1 MGKKNNNNITSN
13 AKFEEVQSR
22 KLISAYGG
30 VGSIVETRSGVI
42 MILPFSKWPFFN
54 KNYKG
59 EHEQI
64 DDPRLVNRL
73 KEWFPNI
80 KKLVR
85 IPVNKLGNDKKVERV
100 TKDEVVNA
108 EYFPKWMFSPKTR
121 RFAPLEEWFRR
132 WNNHNFS
139 KKSEDKDLFL
149 PPKCIDS
156 YSDSYSDSMKIDNG
170 KQKKSLRRFVELE
183 QVRFILTSSS
193 GKICDIPWDRWVY
206 SSKET
211 KPSTDVYHDDLA
223 VDDGKETGNY
233 LDWNVPIPENIYFKY
248 TTSDKFNDLRGIS
261 IVAISKETE
270 KEVRRR
276 ILAGIFNLKVSEREL
291 KNAGLLPNYELNSK
305 MKVVIRSSNSVYY
318 PNIVSSLYLPPKK
331 TQGYFFSD
339 EEIIY
344 IKEFL
349 TQGISIDL
357 LPNLLKVVCH
367 TNRDIDSIKY
377 LINHDYIQ
385 SETISSAILEEQ
397 YRYGEYKFITTQ
409 KTQYQDNDYQLVFEP
424 VNESFY
430 NDVDGISQIYAM
442 DRLKLTS
449 VQPSY
454 TRQEPIDKDS
464 FLTEDET
471 DQPEKVPIKKMY
483 THGWRKE
490 SISYFP
496 AIESYGEGIFIDF
509 DNEQIKKWEEDNA
522 NFINERI
529 GYIQHN
535 FEKNKRPEQERIITA
550 KFIMIHTFSHLIIK
564 ELEFLCGYS
573 ASSLQERLYIGNE
586 MQGILIYTIAGSEG
600 SYGGLVSLAKSDKIG
615 KIIKSALARATDCA
629 SDPICYHT
637 DSEGQGSGGT
647 NLAACYSCALLP
659 ETSCEEFNSFLDR
672 ILIVDKEYGYFK

>member
-1 MGKKNNNNITSN
+1 MGKKYTNKITSN

-30 VGSIVETRSGVI
+30 VGSIVETRSGAI
-42 MILPFSKWPFFN
+42 MILPFSKWPFFS

-64 DDPRLVNRL
+64 DDPRLVKRL
-73 KEWFPNI
+73 KEWFPNL

-85 IPVNKLGNDKKVERV
+85 MPVNKLGNDKKVEWA
-100 TKDEVVNA
+100 TKDEVINA

-121 RFAPLEEWFRR
+121 RFAPLEEWLRR
-132 WNNHNFS
+132 WNNLVEN
-139 KKSEDKDLFL
+139 DKDKKEVL

-156 YSDSYSDSMKIDNG
+156 YLDSIKVNG
-170 KQKKSLRRFVELE
+170 EKQKKSLRRFVELE

-211 KPSTDVYHDDLA
+211 KPLADVYHDDLA
-223 VDDGKETGNY
+223 VDEEKETGNY
-233 LDWNVPIPENIYFKY
+233 LDWNVPIPKNIYFEYKP
-248 TTSDKFNDLRGIS
+248 DGKFNDLRGIS
-261 IVAISKETE
+261 IVAFDTET
-270 KEVRRR
+270 KKPIGQRRT
-276 ILAGIFNLKVSEREL
+276 LAGLFNLRVSEYEL
-291 KNAGLLPNYELNSK
+291 YRAGLLPNYELNSK

-318 PNIVSSLYLPPKK
+318 PNIVSSLYLPPEK
-331 TQGYFFSD
+331 TQGYLFGEKEIEFIKRRVEKSRSIQSILEALED
-339 EEIIY
+339 ELY
-344 IKEFL
+344 IKRKITEIEQL
-349 TQGISIDL
+349 ID
-357 LPNLLKVVCH
+357 N
-367 TNRDIDSIKY
+367 N
-377 LINHDYIQ
+377 YIQ
-385 SETISSAILEEQ
+385 SENVPTAILEEQ

-409 KTQYQDNDYQLVFEP
+409 KTRYQDDDYQLVFEP

-430 NDVDGISQIYAM
+430 NDVDGISKIYAM

-449 VQPSY
+449 IQPSY

-464 FLTEDET
+464 FLIEDTT

-483 THGWRKE
+483 THGWKKE
-490 SISYFP
+490 SITYFP

-509 DNEQIKKWEEDNA
+509 DNEQIKEWEEDNA

-672 ILIVDKEYGYFK
+672 RLIVDKDYGYFI

>member
-1 MGKKNNNNITSN
+1 MGKKYTNKITSN

-30 VGSIVETRSGVI
+30 VGSIVETRSGAI
-42 MILPFSKWPFFN
+42 MILPFNKWEYFKE
-54 KNYKG
+54 KNEGK
-59 EHEQI
+59 HEDI
-64 DDPRLVNRL
+64 EDPRLVSRL
-73 KEWFPNI
+73 KEWFPNL

-85 IPVNKLGNDKKVERV
+85 MPVNKLGNDKKVEWA

-108 EYFPKWMFSPKTR
+108 EYFPKWMFSPNTR
-121 RFAPLEEWFRR
+121 KFAPLEEWFRR
-132 WNNHNFS
+132 WNNHNFN

-156 YSDSYSDSMKIDNG
+156 YSDSMKTDNG

-211 KPSTDVYHDDLA
+211 QPSTDAHHDDLA
-223 VDDGKETGNY
+223 VDEEKETGNY

-261 IVAISKETE
+261 IVVINKETG
-270 KEVRRR
+270 KEVKRRT
-276 ILAGIFNLKVSEREL
+276 LAGLFNLKVSEWEL
-291 KNAGLLPNYELNSK
+291 KKAGLISNYERNSK

-318 PNIVSSLYLPPKK
+318 PNIVSSLYLPPQK
-331 TQGYFFSD
+331 TQGYLFAEKEIEFIKKRVENNRSIQSISEALED
-339 EEIIY
+339 EFGEKRTVIQI
-344 IKEFL
+344 EQL
-349 TQGISIDL
+349 ID
-357 LPNLLKVVCH
+357 N
-367 TNRDIDSIKY
+367 N
-377 LINHDYIQ
+377 YIQ
-385 SETISSAILEEQ
+385 SENVPTAILEEQ

-409 KTQYQDNDYQLVFEP
+409 KTQYQDNDYQLMFEP

-430 NDVDGISQIYAM
+430 KNVDGISQIYAM

-509 DNEQIKKWEEDNA
+509 DSEQIEVWEEENT
-522 NFINERI
+522 NFISKRI
-529 GYIQHN
+529 GYIQDN
-535 FEKNKRPEQERIITA
+535 FDKNKRPEQERIITA
-550 KFIMIHTFSHLIIK
+550 KFILIHTFSHLIMK

-573 ASSLQERLYIGNE
+573 ASSLQERLYIGKE

-637 DSEGQGSGGT
+637 HSEGQGSGGT

-672 ILIVDKEYGYFK
+672 RLIVDKNHRYFKD

>member
-30 VGSIVETRSGVI
+30 VGSIVETRSGAI
-42 MILPFSKWPFFN
+42 MILPFSKWAFFN

-64 DDPRLVNRL
+64 DDARLVSRL
-73 KEWFPNI
+73 KEWFPNL

-85 IPVNKLGNDKKVERV
+85 MPVNKLGNDKKVDWA

-121 RFAPLEEWFRR
+121 RFAPLTEWVRR
-132 WNNHNFS
+132 WNNLVTNDN
-139 KKSEDKDLFL
+139 DKQMLL

-156 YSDSYSDSMKIDNG
+156 YLDSVKTDNG
-170 KQKKSLRRFVELE
+170 RQKKSSRRFVELE

-211 KPSTDVYHDDLA
+211 QPSADVHYDDLA
-223 VDDGKETGNY
+223 ADEEKETGNY
-233 LDWNVPIPENIYFKY
+233 LDWNVPIHENIYFKY

-261 IVAISKETE
+261 IIAINKETE

-276 ILAGIFNLKVSEREL
+276 TLAGIFNLKVGEWEL
-291 KNAGLLPNYELNSK
+291 KNAGLLSNYERNSK

-318 PNIVSSLYLPPKK
+318 PNIVSSLYIPSKK
-331 TQGYFFSD
+331 TQGYFFSNEEVLFVKKRIENNRSIQFISEALED
-339 EEIIY
+339 EFGEKRTVIQI
-344 IKEFL
+344 EQL
-349 TQGISIDL
+349 ID
-357 LPNLLKVVCH
+357 N
-367 TNRDIDSIKY
+367 N
-377 LINHDYIQ
+377 YIQ
-385 SETISSAILEEQ
+385 SENVPTAILEEQ

-409 KTQYQDNDYQLVFEP
+409 KTQYQDNDYQLMFEP

-430 NDVDGISQIYAM
+430 NDVIGISQIYAM

-471 DQPEKVPIKKMY
+471 DQTEKVPIKKMY

-490 SISYFP
+490 TISYFP

-509 DNEQIKKWEEDNA
+509 NNKQIEVWEEENT
-522 NFINERI
+522 NFISKRI
-529 GYIQHN
+529 GDIQHN
-535 FEKNKRPEQERIITA
+535 FDKNKRPEQEHIITA
-550 KFIMIHTFSHLIIK
+550 KFILIHTFSHLIMK

-573 ASSLQERLYIGNE
+573 ASSLQERLYIGKE

-672 ILIVDKEYGYFK
+672 RLIIDKDYGYFND